1 MSNVLFITETPFNA
15 RDYKRFGVD
24 SLIQQGFSVH
34 VFDCTPMI
42 HPILYDKQT
51 LVKKAKNYSYQT
63 IVHSVMFVEHL
74 KLIGGHVTA
83 IPLIKFRLLS
93 YKIFKILSRYEI
105 EYSLFSFPQSPA
117 EAIRAKKSFGE
128 RFITNVRSLSISRLQ
143 THAIYRLPLWLL
155 GLSPARYVFCAVDSS
170 NNHLNIIDNRTERCV
185 IHSLDY
191 EIYQEDIEYDD
202 NYYGKIV
209 FLDQSL
215 SIHPDFLIAP
225 VNSLPP
231 KEKYFDEMCGLFE
244 SLEKR
249 YAVEV
254 IVSSHPRSDLSLLS
268 KYYKGRKVFKGRT
281 NDLVKNSSFCV
292 AHYSTSI
299 NYAVLHNKP
308 LLLVTTSDVEK
319 CSHMQRCINAYA
331 SYFNVSAFNISND
344 VDLSFIDDL
353 GIDENVYGQYKK
365 DFIKSEGSLVGNFW
379 TIVGRKINLLF
390 K

>member
-34 VFDCTPMI
+34 VFDCTPML

-93 YKIFKILSRYEI
+93 YKIFKILSRYKI
-105 EYSLFSFPQSPA
+105 EYSLFSFSLSPA

-128 RFITNVRSLSISRLQ
+128 RFITYVRLLSVSRLQ
-143 THAIYRLPLWLL
+143 TKAIYRLPLWLL
-155 GLSPARYVFCAVDSS
+155 GLSPARYEFCALDSS
-170 NNHLNIIDNRTERCV
+170 NKHPNIIDNRTERFV

-202 NYYGKIV
+202 HFSGSII
-209 FLDQSL
+209 FLDQNWP
-215 SIHPDFLIAP
+215 IHPDFTLEAIT
-225 VNSLPP
+225 SLPP
-231 KEKYFDEMCGLFE
+231 KKKYFDEMCDLFE
-244 SLEKR
+244 MLEER
-249 YAVEV
+249 YATEV
-254 IVSSHPRSDLSLLS
+254 IISAHPSSNVSLLH
-268 KYYKGRKVFKGRT
+268 KNFKGRKVFSGRV
-281 NDLVKNSSFCV
+281 NDLVKSSSFCI
-292 AHYSTSI
+292 AHHSTSI

-308 LLLVTTSDVEK
+308 LMFVTTSDVEK
-319 CSHMQRCINAYA
+319 CSHMQSCIKAYT